1 VNVELFVD
9 TSAWVA
15 LADAADDNHS
25 AAAAIY
31 PDMLKGYRRLVTTNL
46 VIAETYIL
54 IRRGLGHRAAM
65 AFLNRTRVSPRI
77 EKVYADAELESQA
90 EAILQ
95 RYQDQLFSYADAVS
109 FALMRQRAI
118 DEAFAF
124 DRHFAVAGFR
134 RVPV

>member
-1 VNVELFVD
+1 MSVELFVD

-25 AAAAIY
+25 AAASIY
-31 PDMLKGYRRLVTTNL
+31 PDVLKDYRRLVTTNL

-65 AFLNRTRVSPRI
+65 AFLNRIRVSPRI

-95 RYQDQLFSYADAVS
+95 RYQDQLFSYTDAVS
-109 FALMRQRAI
+109 FDLMWQRAI
-118 DEAFAF
+118 DEAFDF
-124 DRHFAVAGFR
+124 DRHFDVAGFR